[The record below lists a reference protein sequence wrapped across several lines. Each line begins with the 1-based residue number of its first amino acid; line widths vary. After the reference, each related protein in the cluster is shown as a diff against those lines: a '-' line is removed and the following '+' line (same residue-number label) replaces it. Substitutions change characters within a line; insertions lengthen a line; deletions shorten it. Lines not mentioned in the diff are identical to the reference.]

1 MTCPSY
7 ECRRTFNR
15 SLLGLAAAAA
25 RKRLLLTPPP
35 APTPMDEAKRVE
47 QGGVAITAPFGSAV
61 PLAVDMAE
69 RSPAPKLTLWLR
81 PAAPFTRPT
90 V

>member
-1 MTCPSY
+1 
-7 ECRRTFNR
+7 
-15 SLLGLAAAAA
+15 
-25 RKRLLLTPPP
+25 
-35 APTPMDEAKRVE
+35 MDEAKRVE